1 MRVTRAFDRFAN
13 LLGWMNAPPR
23 HYPRADALRDT
34 LQRAGLDGD
43 FTPLRGNTPFNN
55 WLVVATKP

>member
-1 MRVTRAFDRFAN
+1 MHRRAITRARTHCARRCD
-13 LLGWMNAPPR
+13 GP
-23 HYPRADALRDT
+23 
-34 LQRAGLDGD
+34 GLDGD